1 MSSGSATA
9 KVRTG
14 VITYSGMLINIS
26 LPQSTILAGK
36 YRRKKNAENAQVN
49 AT

>member
-1 MSSGSATA
+1 MSSSSATA

-14 VITYSGMLINIS
+14 AITYSGMLINIS
-26 LPQSTILAGK
+26 LPPK
-36 YRRKKNAENAQVN
+36 YHFNRKISKKKNAGNAQVN